1 MGYGWIELRSS
12 LSPADVSNSDGR
24 CIYGEVGEVVKSWLK
39 KEERRKNRNR
49 EIERWRG
56 RIIYSFEEIIIEDS

>member
-24 CIYGEVGEVVKSWLK
+24 CIYGEVGEVVKSWFEK
-39 KEERRKNRNR
+39 GRKEKES
-49 EIERWRG
+49 EQG
-56 RIIYSFEEIIIEDS
+56 D